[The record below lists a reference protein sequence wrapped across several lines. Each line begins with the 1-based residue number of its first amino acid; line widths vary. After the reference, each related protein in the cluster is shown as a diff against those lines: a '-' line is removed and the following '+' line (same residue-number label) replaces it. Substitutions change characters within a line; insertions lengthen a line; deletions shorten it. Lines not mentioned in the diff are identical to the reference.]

1 MDPEFEVGEEVLI
14 KYSIIKDD
22 RIGVV
27 TNITKTGM
35 IDVTDINGFPRRF
48 NSNGYARGSKRTR
61 IAKAT
66 TEQLREVKKNDAFA
80 LIRRK
85 FGIELSPERIP
96 VRELPTLNTILEL
109 IKQLEEN

>member
-1 MDPEFEVGEEVLI
+1 MDQKFEVGEEVLI
-14 KYSIIKDD
+14 KYSLNK

-35 IDVTDINGFPRRF
+35 IDAADINGTVRRF
-48 NSNGYARGSKRTR
+48 NSDGYARGSKTTR
-61 IAKAT
+61 IIKAT
-66 TEQLREVKKNDAFA
+66 TEQIREVKKNDAFA
-80 LIRRK
+80 LIKRK

-96 VRELPTLNTILEL
+96 VQELPTLNTILEL